1 MGRALRAVY
10 DLRPAAVHSGVVEQS
25 ETNLETIRG
34 GTALC
39 GRLIRRTIETG
50 CNINW
55 NALVL
60 SA

>member
-1 MGRALRAVY
+1 MI
-10 DLRPAAVHSGVVEQS
+10 SGQP
-25 ETNLETIRG
+25 LIETIRG

-50 CNINW
+50 CNIDW

-60 SA
+60 GA

>member
-1 MGRALRAVY
+1 MI
-10 DLRPAAVHSGVVEQS
+10 SGQPLFTQEWLSKS

-60 SA
+60 GA